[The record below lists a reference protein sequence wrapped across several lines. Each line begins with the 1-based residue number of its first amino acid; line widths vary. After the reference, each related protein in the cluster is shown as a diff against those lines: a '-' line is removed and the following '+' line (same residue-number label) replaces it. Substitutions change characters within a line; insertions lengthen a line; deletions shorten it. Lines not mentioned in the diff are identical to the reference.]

1 VNQPK
6 LMLHLPATG
15 ELLDV
20 KALEEGEVLGLNE
33 AGDILQW
40 GVDIGIYTPQET
52 PEEFGIQ
59 NLRAHEVRRI
69 NAQPQGSAA
78 DPLLY
83 PLSTQD
89 KNTVLAALLHYLED
103 GLGEPFKRSNEVHR
117 LASGEAEG
125 LNEDISLDQDGVQ
138 ELLDRLRQSDG
149 IASTALLHLR
159 KFAVKQDRDM
169 SDSSGDGSGTNARP
183 PSGDDWND
191 LHSEVMATTESLK
204 HVD

>member
-1 VNQPK
+1 
-6 LMLHLPATG
+6 MLHLPATG

-52 PEEFGIQ
+52 PEEFGLH
-59 NLRAHEVRRI
+59 NLRAQEIRRI
-69 NAQPQGSAA
+69 NPQPQGSAT

-83 PLSTQD
+83 PLSSQE
-89 KNTVLAALLHYLED
+89 KNTLLAALLHYHED
-103 GLGEPFKRSNEVHR
+103 GLGEPFKRSNEVHL
-117 LASGEAEG
+117 LASGEAED

-138 ELLDRLRQSDG
+138 ELLDRLRQSSG
-149 IASTALLHLR
+149 IASKALQHLR
-159 KFAVKQDRDM
+159 KFADKQDKDM
-169 SDSSGDGSGTNARP
+169 SDPSGDGSGANSRP

-191 LHSEVMATTESLK
+191 LHSEVMAATEGLK

>member
-1 VNQPK
+1 
-6 LMLHLPATG
+6 MMHLPSTG

-33 AGDILQW
+33 AGHILQW

-52 PEEFGIQ
+52 PEEFGLH
-59 NLRAHEVRRI
+59 NLRAHEIRRI
-69 NAQPQGSAA
+69 NSQTQGSTV

-83 PLSTQD
+83 PLSNQE
-89 KNTVLAALLHYLED
+89 KNTVIASLLHYRED
-103 GLGEPFKRSNEVHR
+103 GLGEPFKRSNEVHL

-138 ELLDRLRQSDG
+138 ELLNRLRKSDG
-149 IASTALLHLR
+149 IASKALLHLR
-159 KFAVKQDRDM
+159 MFADKQDRDM
-169 SDSSGDGSGTNARP
+169 SDPSGDASGTNSRP
-183 PSGDDWND
+183 PNGDDWND
-191 LHSEVMATTESLK
+191 LHSEVMAATEGLK

>member
-1 VNQPK
+1 VKQPK

-103 GLGEPFKRSNEVHR
+103 GLGEPFKRSNEVHL

-138 ELLDRLRQSDG
+138 ELLDRLRLSDG
-149 IASTALLHLR
+149 IASNALLHLR
-159 KFAVKQDRDM
+159 KFAAKQDRDM
-169 SDSSGDGSGTNARP
+169 SDLSGDGSGTNARP
-183 PSGDDWND
+183 PRGDDWND
-191 LHSEVMATTESLK
+191 LHSEVMATTEGLK